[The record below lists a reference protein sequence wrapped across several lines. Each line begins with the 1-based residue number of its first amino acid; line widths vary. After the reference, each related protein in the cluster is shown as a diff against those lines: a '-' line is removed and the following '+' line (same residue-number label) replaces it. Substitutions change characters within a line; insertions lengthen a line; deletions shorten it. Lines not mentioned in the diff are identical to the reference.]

1 MPLPVEERGGVVS
14 LSLQTRRIGDITVVT
29 CSGRIVAGEESEL
42 LQQHV
47 CRVLPDEPFVI
58 LNVREVN
65 YVDSGG
71 AGMLVRLLNRT
82 RTAGGDLKLCQISE
96 RVAEILRITRLDKVF
111 DSHASESDAIAAF
124 LRHAA
129 SSGKSTSLEAD
140 ILCVDPSPDVLAYVN
155 EVLRQAGYGV
165 MTLDNLPDAL
175 LVLKGSRP
183 KVVVIG
189 SELRATRGTWT
200 ADTFNA
206 LAGAGTVV
214 ELPAD
219 FSHTDAGDG
228 GRRLLESVR
237 AALGSRGAPAS
248 PAGAS

>member
-1 MPLPVEERGGVVS
+1 MS

-29 CSGRIVAGEESEL
+29 CSGRIVAGEESET

-47 CRVLPDEPFVI
+47 GRVLPDEPFVI

-82 RTAGGDLKLCQISE
+82 RTAGGDSKLCQISE

-183 KVVVIG
+183 KVVVG
-189 SELRATRGTWT
+189 LARSLRATRGTWT

-206 LAGAGTVV
+206 LASAGTVV

-219 FSHTDAGDG
+219 FSHTDAGEG
-228 GRRLLESVR
+228 GRRLLESVHAR
-237 AALGSRGAPAS
+237 RSGA
-248 PAGAS
+248 AGASANPASAS

>member
-1 MPLPVEERGGVVS
+1 MS

-29 CSGRIVAGEESEL
+29 CSGRIVAGEESDT

-47 CRVLPDEPFVI
+47 GRVLPDEPFVI

-183 KVVVIG
+183 KVVVMG

-219 FSHTDAGDG
+219 FSHTDAGEG

-237 AALGSRGAPAS
+237 AALGSRGPSAS
-248 PAGAS
+248 PAGAR

>member
-1 MPLPVEERGGVVS
+1 MS

-29 CSGRIVAGEESEL
+29 CSGRIVAGEESES

-47 CRVLPDEPFVI
+47 GRVLPDEPFVI

-140 ILCVDPSPDVLAYVN
+140 ILCVDSVTRCAR
-155 EVLRQAGYGV
+155 LRQ
-165 MTLDNLPDAL
+165 
-175 LVLKGSRP
+175 
-183 KVVVIG
+183 
-189 SELRATRGTWT
+189 
-200 ADTFNA
+200 
-206 LAGAGTVV
+206 
-214 ELPAD
+214 
-219 FSHTDAGDG
+219 
-228 GRRLLESVR
+228 
-237 AALGSRGAPAS
+237 RGAA
-248 PAGAS
+248 AGGLRRDDARQPP